1 MRTPAYLSREGRYAG
16 VILLPQSAQY
26 VFNLATGEVR
36 QEAAELSS
44 ACAFFYSVLLPVD
57 SRRIRS
63 VCT

>member
-1 MRTPAYLSREGRYAG
+1 MRTPAYLSREERYAG
-16 VILLPQSAQY
+16 VIFLPQSAQY
-26 VFNLATGEVR
+26 VFNLATDAVSP
-36 QEAAELSS
+36 EAAELSS